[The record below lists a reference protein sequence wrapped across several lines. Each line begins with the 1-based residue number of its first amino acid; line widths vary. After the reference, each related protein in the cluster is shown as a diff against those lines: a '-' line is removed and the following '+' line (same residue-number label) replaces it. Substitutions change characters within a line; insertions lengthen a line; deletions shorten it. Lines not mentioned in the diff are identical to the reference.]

1 MTKEITPYQPTG
13 PLADMSTEINDAH
26 ALAMVH
32 AGEAMNNALRCG
44 DLLTKAKAAAKHGQW
59 LPWLR
64 QNIAFS
70 ERTAQSY
77 MRLAAKFGP
86 DKRNAVADLSVRRVL
101 QEIATPRRHGL
112 VDDLV
117 AWMERT
123 QPTRDKR
130 PADSTAWDI
139 EDAIAC
145 IKDMRE
151 FDEILHVHGVCAGDD
166 ELSELCLVC
175 CRVGAGEPSKD
186 ICP

>member
-1 MTKEITPYQPTG
+1 MTKELTPYQPTG
-13 PLADMSTEINDAH
+13 PLADMGTEINDAH

-101 QEIATPRRHGL
+101 QEIATPRRHAL
-112 VDDLV
+112 VDDCI
-117 AWMERT
+117 AWSERHAEA
-123 QPTRDKR
+123 QN
-130 PADSTAWDI
+130 ADHTTWSI
-139 EDAIAC
+139 EDAKAC
-145 IKDMRE
+145 IKRIRE
-151 FDEILHVHGVCAGDD
+151 FDEIMHRHGCCPDRTPDPNG
-166 ELSELCLVC
+166 LPIMSEMCL
-175 CRVGAGEPSKD
+175 
-186 ICP
+186 ICPD

>member
-1 MTKEITPYQPTG
+1 MTKELIPYQPAG
-13 PLADMSTEINDAH
+13 PLADMSTKINDAH

-44 DLLTKAKAAAKHGQW
+44 DFLTKAKAAAKHGQW

-101 QEIATPRRHGL
+101 QEIATPRRQSL
-112 VDDLV
+112 EDDLI
-117 AWMERT
+117 AWTARSKAD
-123 QPTRDKR
+123 RASR
-130 PADSTAWDI
+130 PDVKEWSID
-139 EDAIAC
+139 DAKAC
-145 IKDMRE
+145 IDRIRG
-151 FDEILHVHGVCAGDD
+151 FDEIMHWHGVCPDRTPDPDG
-166 ELSELCLVC
+166 LPTMSECCL
-175 CRVGAGEPSKD
+175 
-186 ICP
+186 ICPD